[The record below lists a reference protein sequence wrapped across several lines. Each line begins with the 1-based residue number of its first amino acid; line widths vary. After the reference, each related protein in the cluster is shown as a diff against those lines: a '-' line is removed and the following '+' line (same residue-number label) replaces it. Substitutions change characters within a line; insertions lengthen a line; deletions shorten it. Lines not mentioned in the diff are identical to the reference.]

1 MLGSKKWAQNLLSL
15 ADIKIGGE
23 RAWDIQIRDERFYG
37 SVAHRGSLG
46 LGESYMNGWWDAQE
60 LDQFFFKVFGANLE
74 SKVRFSWPAVSSF
87 IEGFLLNL
95 QTRSHA
101 FDIGEKHY
109 DVGNDLYKAM
119 LGKSLTY
126 TCGYWPASPASG
138 QGGKD
143 AKNLDEAQEAKLDLV
158 CRKIGLKPG
167 DSVLDIGCGWGSF
180 LKFAAEKYGAH
191 GLGVTVSKEQV
202 NLAKELCGELPVEI
216 RLEDYRNIKGKFD
229 HVVSLGMFEHVGRK
243 NYRDYM
249 EIVHNVLKDGGLF
262 LLHTIGSSRSLVDT
276 DPWIQK
282 YIFPNSMLPSI
293 AQIGKSI
300 EGLFVMEDWHNFG
313 ADYDKTLMAWWENF
327 NRAWPELSKSYSDRF
342 YRMWKYYLMT
352 SAASFRSRRI
362 QLWQIVLSKN
372 GVRSGYIPVR

>member
-1 MLGSKKWAQNLLSL
+1 MFRSKKWAQGLLSL
-15 ADIKIGGE
+15 ADIKIDGE
-23 RAWDIQIRDERFYG
+23 RPWDIQIRDERFYN

-46 LGESYMNGWWDAQE
+46 LGEAYMNGWWDAE
-60 LDQFFFKVFGANLE
+60 KLDQFFHKIFKAELE
-74 SKVRFSWPAVSSF
+74 SKVRFSWPAVLSY
-87 IEGFLLNL
+87 IEGFITNL
-95 QTRSHA
+95 QTRSRA
-101 FDIGEKHY
+101 FEIGDKHY
-109 DVGNDLYKAM
+109 DQGNDLYRAM

-126 TCGYWPASPASG
+126 TCGYW
-138 QGGKD
+138 QD

-158 CRKIGLKPG
+158 CRKIGLKPE

-180 LKFAAEKYGAH
+180 LKFAAEKYKAK
-191 GLGVTVSKEQV
+191 GVGITVSKEQV
-202 NLAKELCGELPVEI
+202 SLAQELCNNFPIEI

-249 EIVHNVLKDGGLF
+249 KIVHNALKDSGLF
-262 LLHTIGSSRSLVDT
+262 LLHTIGSSKSLVNT

-313 ADYDKTLMAWWENF
+313 ADYDKTLMAWFQNF
-327 NRAWPELSKSYSDRF
+327 NLAWPELSKYYSERF
-342 YRMWKYYLMT
+342 YRMWKYYLMS
-352 SAASFRSRRI
+352 SAASFRSRQI

-372 GVRSGYIPVR
+372 GVESGYTSIR

>member
-74 SKVRFSWPAVSSF
+74 SKVKFSWPAVSSF

-101 FDIGEKHY
+101 FEIGEEHY
-109 DVGNDLYKAM
+109 DQGNDLYKAM

-126 TCGYWPASPASG
+126 TCGYWNGNPPAHG
-138 QGGKD
+138 
-143 AKNLDEAQEAKLDLV
+143 LDEAQEAKLDLV
-158 CRKIGLKPG
+158 CRKIGLKSG

-180 LKFAAEKYGAH
+180 LKFAAEKYGAK

-229 HVVSLGMFEHVGRK
+229 HVISLGMFEHVGRK

-249 EIVHNVLKDGGLF
+249 KIVHNVLKDGGLF

-372 GVRSGYIPVR
+372 GVKSGYAPVR

>member
-15 ADIKIGGE
+15 VDIKIDGE

-126 TCGYWPASPASG
+126 TCGYWPASPTSG

-143 AKNLDEAQEAKLDLV
+143 VKNLDEAQEAKLNLV

-313 ADYDKTLMAWWENF
+313 ADYDKTLMAWWGNF